1 MMQGKL
7 IIFSAP
13 SGAGKTTLVNFLLT
27 RDLKIAFS
35 VSATSRKKR
44 PYEVEGKDYY
54 FISADEFKEK
64 IKNDE
69 FLEWEEV
76 YRDHYYG
83 TLKSEIER
91 IWSVGLNVILDVD
104 VKGGLNIKKKY
115 GGRAL
120 SVFIMPPSVKELEK
134 RLIKRSTESIGKL
147 KGRIA
152 KAEAELKH
160 AGEFD
165 VIIINDNLEK
175 AKRETLV
182 TVTGF
187 LKQPYQSS

>member
-27 RDLKIAFS
+27 RDLKVAFS

-44 PYEVEGKDYY
+44 QYEVEGKDYY

-91 IWSVGLNVILDVD
+91 IWSMGLNVIFDVD
-104 VKGGLNIKKKY
+104 VMGGLNIKKKY

-134 RLIKRSTESIGKL
+134 RLIKRSTESIGNL

-175 AKRETLV
+175 AKKEVLI
-182 TVTGF
+182 TVTDF
-187 LKQPYQSS
+187 LETP